1 MVSCSTCN
9 PVKIRPERITQTNKR
24 LANDLHYDGVGFTVR
39 EEDFRKIETKSNIY
53 INVFCYENRVVFPI
67 YISDQ
72 EFENSTDLLLV
83 IDKSKS
89 H

>member
-1 MVSCSTCN
+1 MVSCSTFN

-83 IDKSKS
+83 IDESKS